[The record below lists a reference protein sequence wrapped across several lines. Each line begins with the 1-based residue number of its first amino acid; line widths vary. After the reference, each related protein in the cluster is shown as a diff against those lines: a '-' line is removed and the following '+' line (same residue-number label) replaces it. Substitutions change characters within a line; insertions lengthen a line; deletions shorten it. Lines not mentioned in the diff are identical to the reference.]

1 MERFEENF
9 GRYAYVNLP
18 QIKDY
23 LGINSNTKDASLSNV
38 IFYATAAI
46 EHYIGQEVIA
56 NNYTE
61 VFDGG
66 QSSVFVNRLPLN
78 NVHEVA
84 EYDGNSYE
92 LLQGPNSDGTM
103 VDTENKD
110 SKAVQ
115 NIGAVTLRNRI
126 KKFGPTSAQFNGS
139 NYLAVPDDD
148 DFYFDTEN
156 FTIDLQARLAK
167 LNTTQMLVTH
177 FQNATNKWEFRF
189 NANQGLQFRVVES
202 GTETINVAHAATTG
216 YVANTFQHFAV
227 VRNGTSLKL
236 YRNGVHIGSEG
247 TIAKTVD
254 VPNLTGNVEIG
265 RSGSNTELF
274 TGFIDELR
282 ISRSAQY
289 TAAFDAPEFQHSTDD
304 DTVLLLHF
312 DGSEAGTGMP
322 DDCAT
327 ENGFSFTRDTGEITR
342 DVGNL
347 QSQGTYPTVRR
358 DYPSLDLQ
366 QPPKFQPYPNA
377 VKVKYNAG
385 YKSTEVPYDLQLA
398 TLDYI
403 KLLYKQDQD
412 KRGFSFEGER
422 QQKYALSSNIP
433 PHIRRILDLY
443 RIIR

>member
-1 MERFEENF
+1 MERFEENY
-9 GRYAYVNLP
+9 GRYTYVNLP

-38 IFYATAAI
+38 INYATAAI

-56 NNYTE
+56 NNYSE
-61 VFDGG
+61 IFDGG

-78 NVHEVA
+78 NVHAVA
-84 EYDGNSYE
+84 EFDGNSYE
-92 LLQGPNSDGTM
+92 ILQGPNSDGTM
-103 VDTENKD
+103 VDTESKD
-110 SKAVQ
+110 SK
-115 NIGAVTLRNRI
+115 NITNVDSVTLRKRI
-126 KKFGPTSAQFNGS
+126 KKFGPTSAQFSGS
-139 NYLAVPDDD
+139 NYLAIPDDD

-156 FTIDLQARLAK
+156 FTVDVQARLAK
-167 LNTTQMLVTH
+167 LNTNQVLATH
-177 FQNATNKWEFRF
+177 FQDTNNKWEFRF
-189 NANQGLQFRVVES
+189 NATEGLQFRVVEG

-227 VRNGTSLKL
+227 VRNDTELKL
-236 YRNGVHIGSEG
+236 YRNGTNVGA
-247 TIAKTVD
+247 TVTLAKTVD
-254 VPNLTGNVEIG
+254 IPNLTGNVEIG
-265 RSGSNTELF
+265 RSGANTEKF
-274 TGFIDELR
+274 TGFMDEFR

-289 TAAFDAPEFQHSTDD
+289 TANFDAPQFQHSTDD
-304 DTVLLLHF
+304 DTVLLIHF
-312 DGSEAGTGMP
+312 DGSEAGTAME
-322 DDCAT
+322 DDCST

-358 DYPSLDLQ
+358 NYPSLDLQ
-366 QPPKFQPYPNA
+366 QPPKFMPFPNA
-377 VKVKYNAG
+377 VKVTYNAG

-422 QQKYALSSNIP
+422 QDKYPLSSNIP